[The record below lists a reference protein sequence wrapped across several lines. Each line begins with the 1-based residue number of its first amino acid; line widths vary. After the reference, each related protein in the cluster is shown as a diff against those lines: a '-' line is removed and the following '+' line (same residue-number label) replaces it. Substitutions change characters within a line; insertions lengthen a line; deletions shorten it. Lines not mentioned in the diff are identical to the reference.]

1 MKAVVIQ
8 KSGNRVTL
16 LQNDGRFVSRPD
28 RDYAIGDEIM
38 IRELSI
44 QKKLSMAAAAAALVI
59 VLGLGVFA
67 YVTPS
72 YYVSVDVNPG
82 MLLGVN
88 RFERVINAEAM
99 NDDAVR
105 ILDRLSWENKS
116 VEDAVTEAITIID
129 EEGYLD
135 QEGEILITAAGKNEE
150 KAAEMAAEL
159 GNAVN
164 ELNLKEAHVSAEG
177 LGYEDVQTAK
187 DLGMTPGKYNL
198 ITKHLGET
206 VNESNIEEYN
216 QTSVKD
222 LMSEFTA
229 KKQAEGQAVA
239 DAAKDKN
246 QNREQEEEQN
256 GTAAT
261 SGETEQNK
269 AQEQREGAA
278 ETSAQET
285 RQQAEQNGSTTND
298 NKSQAAENR
307 PTEPAQGQTQGT
319 QPSEPLGETEQNQET
334 EQREG
339 AAETSAQ
346 ETRQQTEQN
355 GTAAESQEPAG
366 TSGAAGATG
375 ATGEAGSA
383 GEASA
388 QGAAGTTGT
397 SGAAGSGAGR

>member
-1 MKAVVIQ
+1 MKAVVIE

-44 QKKLSMAAAAAALVI
+44 QKKLSVAAAAAALVI

-99 NDDAVR
+99 NEDAVR
-105 ILDRLSWENKS
+105 ILDRLRWENKS

-164 ELNLKEAHVSAEG
+164 ELNLKEAHVSAEA

-187 DLGMTPGKYNL
+187 NLGMTPGKYNL

-261 SGETEQNK
+261 SGETEQNQ

-285 RQQAEQNGSTTND
+285 RQQAEQNGI
-298 NKSQAAENR
+298 AAF
-307 PTEPAQGQTQGT
+307 
-319 QPSEPLGETEQNQET
+319 
-334 EQREG
+334 
-339 AAETSAQ
+339 
-346 ETRQQTEQN
+346 
-355 GTAAESQEPAG
+355 AESQEPAG
-366 TSGAAGATG
+366 TSGAAGA
-375 ATGEAGSA
+375 AGEASSA

-397 SGAAGSGAGR
+397 FGAAGSGAGR